1 MRFPLFDAFDLPDL
15 HNSCSRRLATTTAPQ
30 ALQLLNS
37 TELQNKVAAQGG
49 RLPAMLKEKNSDDVL
64 IEELYLLVY
73 GRKPREQ
80 EWTAVR
86 AYVADQKDR
95 KAAFEDL
102 LWALLNTKE
111 FLFNH

>member
-1 MRFPLFDAFDLPDL
+1 M
-15 HNSCSRRLATTTAPQ
+15 
-30 ALQLLNS
+30 
-37 TELQNKVAAQGG
+37 
-49 RLPAMLKEKNSDDVL
+49 

-73 GRKPREQ
+73 GRKPRDK

-86 AYVADQKDR
+86 TYVATQKDR